1 MALNTK
7 HLTPAQLTGFVR
19 QAVYNDPSEGSL
31 SRFLPHTKVFNVHC
45 KFRIGENGLLPE
57 AEARDWDAE
66 PEGAGGHAYETRIFP
81 LVPHSRRIPVLESE
95 TVLAASEGD
104 AVARQLIMDTSN
116 YAATSIRDAAERFR
130 GRVIETGRATIN
142 QSNYAMD
149 DSFGRDPELTFALPK
164 LLSDDSSELLN
175 YLIDAADLYEDKN
188 TGRRAS
194 VMLASTKV
202 IRAFL
207 EHKDFQVQIIN
218 GVQRRTTLADVN
230 SVLSDYALPTLERYN
245 RKTAS
250 GRVLSENKLFFLP
263 DAGTKELGETVW
275 GITKASFKS
284 EFGIPQG
291 EQPGPVAAVWDIDGT
306 AGATIVD
313 ADSAFLPAL
322 KNANLSAAIEVL

>member
-31 SRFLPHTKVFNVHC
+31 SRFLPNTKVFNVHC

-130 GRVIETGRATIN
+130 GRVIETGRETIN

-230 SVLSDYALPTLERYN
+230 SVLSDYDLPTLERYN

>member
-7 HLTPAQLTGFVR
+7 YLKPAELTGFVR
-19 QAVYNDPSEGSL
+19 QAVYNDPNEGSL
-31 SRFLPHTKVFNVHC
+31 ARFLPNDSIFNVHA

-66 PEGAGGHAYETRIFP
+66 PEGASGKAYETRIFP

-95 TVLAASEGD
+95 TILAASNGD
-104 AVARQLIMDTSN
+104 AAARQLILDTAN
-116 YAATSIRDAAERFR
+116 YAASSIRDAAERFR
-130 GRVIETGRATIN
+130 GRVIETGRATIT

-149 DSFGRDPELTFALPK
+149 DDFGRDPELTFALPK
-164 LLSDDSSELLN
+164 LLSDPTSELLN

-188 TGRRAS
+188 TGRRATT
-194 VMLASTKV
+194 MLASTKV
-202 IRAFL
+202 VRAFL
-207 EHKDFQVQIIN
+207 EHKDFQVQIVN
-218 GVQRRTTLADVN
+218 GLQRRTTLADVN
-230 SVLSDYALPTLERYN
+230 SVLGDYDLPQIERYN
-245 RKTAS
+245 HKTAS

-263 DAGTKELGETVW
+263 DAGTKELGETIW

-284 EFGIPQG
+284 EFGIPAG

-322 KNANLSAAIEVL
+322 KNANLSATITVL

>member
-7 HLTPAQLTGFVR
+7 YLKPAELTGFIR
-19 QAVYNDPSEGSL
+19 QAVFNDPSEGSL
-31 SRFLPHTKVFNVHC
+31 SRFLPDTKVYNVHC

-66 PEGAGGHAYETRIFP
+66 PEGAGGQAYETRIFP
-81 LVPHSRRIPVLESE
+81 LVPPSRRIPVLESE
-95 TVLAASEGD
+95 TIIAASQGD
-104 AVARQLIMDTSN
+104 AVARQLVLDTTN
-116 YAATSIRDAAERFR
+116 YAASSIRDAAERFR
-130 GRVIETGRATIN
+130 GRVLETGRATITQN
-142 QSNYAMD
+142 NFGMND
-149 DSFGRDPELTFALPK
+149 DFGRDPELTFALPK
-164 LLSDDSSELLN
+164 LLSDDTSDLLS

-194 VMLASTKV
+194 TMLASTKV

-207 EHKDFQVQIIN
+207 EHKDFQVQIVN

-230 SVLSDYALPTLERYN
+230 AVLSDYDLPTIERYN

-275 GITKASFKS
+275 GITKASFKA
-284 EFGIPQG
+284 EFGIPAG
-291 EQPGPVAAVWDIDGT
+291 EQPGPVAAVWDLDGT

-322 KNANLSAAIEVL
+322 KNANLSAAITVL

>member
-19 QAVYNDPSEGSL
+19 QAVYNDPTEGSL
-31 SRFLPHTKVFNVHC
+31 SRFLPNTKVFNVHC

-230 SVLSDYALPTLERYN
+230 SVLSDYDLPTLERYN

>member
-31 SRFLPHTKVFNVHC
+31 SRFLPNTKVFNVHC

-230 SVLSDYALPTLERYN
+230 SVLSDYDLPTLERYN

>member
-7 HLTPAQLTGFVR
+7 YLKPAELTGFVR

-31 SRFLPHTKVFNVHC
+31 ARFLPNTKVFNVHC

-66 PEGAGGHAYETRIFP
+66 PEGAGGKAYETRIFP

-95 TVLAASEGD
+95 TVIAASEGD
-104 AVARQLIMDTSN
+104 AAARQLVLDTSN
-116 YAATSIRDAAERFR
+116 YAASSIRDAAERFR
-130 GRVIETGRATIN
+130 GRVIETGRATIT

-164 LLSDDSSELLN
+164 LLDDPTSELLT

-188 TGRRAS
+188 DGRRAS
-194 VMLASTKV
+194 VALTSTKV
-202 IRAFL
+202 IRRIL
-207 EHKDFQVQIIN
+207 EHKDFQVQIVN

-230 SVLSDYALPTLERYN
+230 SVLSDYDLPTIQRYN
-245 RKTAS
+245 HKTAS
-250 GRVLSENKLFFLP
+250 GRVLSDNKVFFLP
-263 DAGTKELGETVW
+263 DPGKELGETVW

-284 EFGIPQG
+284 EFGIPAG

-322 KNANLSAAIEVL
+322 KNANLSASIEVI

>member
-1 MALNTK
+1 MAINTK
-7 HLTPAQLTGFVR
+7 YLKPAELTGFVR

-31 SRFLPHTKVFNVHC
+31 ARFLPNGKVFNVHC

-66 PEGAGGHAYETRIFP
+66 PEGAGGKAYETRIFP

-95 TVLAASEGD
+95 TIVAASEGD
-104 AVARQLIMDTSN
+104 AAARQLVLDTSN

-130 GRVIETGRATIN
+130 GRVLETGKATIT
-142 QSNYAMD
+142 QDNYRMD
-149 DSFGRDPELTFALPK
+149 DDFGRDPELTFAFSK
-164 LLSDDSSELLN
+164 LLSDDSSELLS

-188 TGRRAS
+188 DGRRATTA
-194 VMLASTKV
+194 LASTKV

-207 EHKDFQVQIIN
+207 EHKDFQVQVVN
-218 GVQRRTTLADVN
+218 GMQRRTTLSDIN
-230 SVLSDYALPTLERYN
+230 SVLGDYDLPQLERYN

-263 DAGTKELGETVW
+263 DAGTKDLGETIW

-284 EFGIPQG
+284 EFGIPAG

-322 KNANLSAAIEVL
+322 KNANLSASITVL